1 MTKDTEALREALK
14 DLARGV
20 FIDAATITHHS
31 WVDGT
36 NGREPDFDEYA
47 GDYAESF
54 ADAYVDNITAAL
66 ATPASDV
73 APVACL
79 PEMIGRLHLGENRAS
94 NERLCNDGHAI
105 PVGHPLYWP
114 QQMGEHDDNDPY
126 CLTHAIERAE
136 SDSGWCATCLDREH
150 RDSVAHPPAHP
161 VDPVAGGEA
170 LRDALVSAACDG
182 IADDYMTSE
191 KHHPGYV
198 LIPSAKFEAILA
210 ALKGPAP

>member
-1 MTKDTEALREALK
+1 MTQDTEALREALK

-73 APVACL
+73 APVAWFGPIPHSGRQKPEWL
-79 PEMIGRLHLGENRAS
+79 PDEAIVMIAFNPRDCQTAMTWGFAAKRKAPAKDRGWENATAFCV
-94 NERLCNDGHAI
+94 EI
-105 PVGHPLYWP
+105 PLA
-114 QQMGEHDDNDPY
+114 Q
-126 CLTHAIERAE
+126 
-136 SDSGWCATCLDREH
+136 S
-150 RDSVAHPPAHP
+150 
-161 VDPVAGGEA
+161 VDPVADEEA

-210 ALKGPAP
+210 ALKGPAA

>member
-73 APVACL
+73 
-79 PEMIGRLHLGENRAS
+79 
-94 NERLCNDGHAI
+94 
-105 PVGHPLYWP
+105 
-114 QQMGEHDDNDPY
+114 
-126 CLTHAIERAE
+126 
-136 SDSGWCATCLDREH
+136 
-150 RDSVAHPPAHP
+150 
-161 VDPVAGGEA
+161 VAGGEA
-170 LRDALVSAACDG
+170 LRDVLVSAACDG

-210 ALKGPAP
+210 ALKGPAA